1 MQWNSST
8 READGV
14 FAESVTCSRELI
26 EMSGAESAWTIG
38 ASPVC
43 GVARWPLCSYARV
56 SAGVSVRDSTHTHPT
71 RGGGAPPEPAR
82 RPACQ
87 PASRPARLTRCDQTR
102 AKTPAEKIADV
113 AEKRA
118 TRCWNVES
126 GNHVTRVCRVPGL
139 RVLHTVSRVCSWCV
153 RACVSPC
160 TSTHVTLALHLS

>member
-1 MQWNSST
+1 MDYRGLPCVW
-8 READGV
+8 
-14 FAESVTCSRELI
+14 C
-26 EMSGAESAWTIG
+26 
-38 ASPVC
+38 
-43 GVARWPLCSYARV
+43 VARWPLCSYARV
-56 SAGVSVRDSTHTHPT
+56 SAGVSVRDPTHTHPT

-113 AEKRA
+113 AGKRA

-139 RVLHTVSRVCSWCV
+139 RVLHTVSRVLVV
-153 RACVSPC
+153 RACVCQSLHVH
-160 TSTHVTLALHLS
+160 TYVTLPLHLS